1 MKRRIPKRAILSI
14 ILALTV
20 LPAVASD
27 SLSQFTAISSAKF
40 DNELPAETSGSSA
53 SVHRSLRPKLGY
65 PTLEVA
71 GQGSIVLA
79 PTAQAPED
87 SQTASTIPLS
97 SEFSQ
102 WVKATLGT
110 ELPIYGAQ
118 LFDLP
123 DQNFHLAD
131 QANVPNDFI
140 LGPGDELHIKAWGT
154 IDIDT
159 SAVIDRNGKI
169 NLPKIGDVAIAGLR
183 FKDLEQHLIQSIS
196 KSYRGFELSVALGD
210 LRSIRIYVTGFAA
223 SPGSYTISS
232 LSSLINAIFLSGGP
246 APAGDFRRIE
256 LRRNNKTI
264 TTFDLYAF
272 LMQGDRT
279 QDRRLQPEDL
289 IYIPPIFGQVAV
301 AGAVNQP
308 AIFKIKPGDTIGDLV
323 GYAGGASPAVDALKV
338 VIERFTLTGER
349 TIQEIKF
356 DPQGLASPVMPGDI
370 VMLKTTSP
378 KFSNAVTLRGHVAQP
393 LRHEWFPGMRIADL
407 LPDASALVSP
417 TYWMSRMSSDTLSS
431 AAEAVAP
438 SIEVD
443 FPDINWNYAAIE
455 RFNTANVKAE
465 LITFDLHKAI
475 IERDE
480 QHNQTLQPGDTI
492 TIFALHD
499 FATPLDDKRRFIRVE
514 GEVHKA
520 GIYSVGPEQT
530 VRDLIE
536 LAGGLTHRA
545 YLYGMSLERESVRQQ
560 QVKRRSEAID
570 RLDEEYQRHLI
581 ERSRNVLSGDLSMA
595 IRPESDAI
603 ANLIGRLKAIE
614 PSGRIVLDLTNTDRS
629 LSALPALT
637 LRDQDRI
644 YIPPRPETVEVVGA
658 VLQTGSALFVP
669 KKRVSD
675 YLQSA
680 GLLETADRSQIY
692 LVRPNGSFIKAT
704 ARTRLAAGDTLVI
717 PEKVDRLTT
726 VRRLKDWTQV
736 LYQFGLGAAG
746 IKILTGF

>member
-323 GYAGGASPAVDALKV
+323 GYAALQKR
-338 VIERFTLTGER
+338 ILSK
-349 TIQEIKF
+349 IK
-356 DPQGLASPVMPGDI
+356 
-370 VMLKTTSP
+370 
-378 KFSNAVTLRGHVAQP
+378 
-393 LRHEWFPGMRIADL
+393 
-407 LPDASALVSP
+407 
-417 TYWMSRMSSDTLSS
+417 
-431 AAEAVAP
+431 
-438 SIEVD
+438 
-443 FPDINWNYAAIE
+443 
-455 RFNTANVKAE
+455 
-465 LITFDLHKAI
+465 
-475 IERDE
+475 
-480 QHNQTLQPGDTI
+480 
-492 TIFALHD
+492 
-499 FATPLDDKRRFIRVE
+499 
-514 GEVHKA
+514 
-520 GIYSVGPEQT
+520 
-530 VRDLIE
+530 
-536 LAGGLTHRA
+536 
-545 YLYGMSLERESVRQQ
+545 
-560 QVKRRSEAID
+560 
-570 RLDEEYQRHLI
+570 
-581 ERSRNVLSGDLSMA
+581 
-595 IRPESDAI
+595 
-603 ANLIGRLKAIE
+603 
-614 PSGRIVLDLTNTDRS
+614 
-629 LSALPALT
+629 
-637 LRDQDRI
+637 
-644 YIPPRPETVEVVGA
+644 
-658 VLQTGSALFVP
+658 
-669 KKRVSD
+669 
-675 YLQSA
+675 
-680 GLLETADRSQIY
+680 
-692 LVRPNGSFIKAT
+692 
-704 ARTRLAAGDTLVI
+704 
-717 PEKVDRLTT
+717 
-726 VRRLKDWTQV
+726 
-736 LYQFGLGAAG
+736 
-746 IKILTGF
+746 